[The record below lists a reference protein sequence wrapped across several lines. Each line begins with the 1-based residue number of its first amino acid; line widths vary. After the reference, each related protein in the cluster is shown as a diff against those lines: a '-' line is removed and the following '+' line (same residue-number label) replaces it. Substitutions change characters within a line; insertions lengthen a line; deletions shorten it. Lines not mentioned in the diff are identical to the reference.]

1 MHYEARRRGEG
12 EGRRGLEGKKT
23 GDERGGEREREREA
37 TLAYHG
43 KGCVY
48 FAATTLMSS

>member
-1 MHYEARRRGEG
+1 MGRVKGDGGWR
-12 EGRRGLEGKKT
+12 GRRQEMREEG
-23 GDERGGEREREREA
+23 REREREA